1 MLSGISW
8 PQLLIV
14 LVIVLAIFGT
24 KKFRSFGA
32 DLGNAIKGFKSAMND
47 AEDAKEQIEKKDGDK
62 AAREDA
68 NFDNTP
74 VEETRK
80 DS

>member
-24 KKFRSFGA
+24 KKFRGFGA
-32 DLGNAIKGFKSAMND
+32 DLGNAIKGFKSAMSD
-47 AEDAKEQIEKKDGDK
+47 VDETKEQIEKRPEKSAK
-62 AAREDA
+62 EDA